1 MDQPARIVEPEAAAA
16 CGLVLPGGG
25 ARAAYQAGVLKA
37 IADLVPDTGPNP
49 FPIITGTSAGAINA
63 AKMASHAAEFHDGAA
78 LLAGIWEN
86 LAVKQVYR
94 ADLWTMLSTTARWLA
109 TLVHGGS
116 GRHIPRALLD
126 NSPLRQLL
134 QRSIRFT
141 QIERAIASGALRAL
155 AITASGYSSARSVA
169 FYNGVS
175 GIEPWSRER
184 REGRRAAIGLD
195 HIMASIA
202 LPMIFPSVAIESE
215 FFGDGSMRQG
225 APLSPAIHLGASKL
239 LIIAVRNEQPN
250 EILIRPRGPIYP
262 SFGEIAGYVLDT
274 LFMDSLYTDL
284 ERLMRV
290 NQTYEHM
297 PQAARDA
304 ETPNLRII
312 DTLVIAPSRDISEI
326 AERHRHE
333 FPRKVNALLKRIGAH
348 RAEGNQLISYLLFSG
363 SFCQELVELGYR
375 DGMANQIRL
384 QEFLGV
390 SDESAVPAN
399 AHGA

>member
-1 MDQPARIVEPEAAAA
+1 MDQTTNGMKPGTGGP

-37 IADLVPDTGPNP
+37 IADLVPQTGANP

-63 AKMASHAAEFHDGAA
+63 AKMASHAAEFHQGAA
-78 LLAGIWEN
+78 LLAEIWEN
-86 LAVKQVYR
+86 LTVERVYR

-134 QRSIRFT
+134 QASIRFT
-141 QIERAIASGALRAL
+141 EIDRAIASGALRAL

-169 FYNGVS
+169 FFNGVR
-175 GIEPWSRER
+175 GIEPWDRER
-184 REGRRAAIGLD
+184 REGRRSPIGLD

-202 LPMIFPSVAIESE
+202 LPIIFPAAAIGNE
-215 FFGDGSMRQG
+215 FYGDGSMRQG
-225 APLSPAIHLGASKL
+225 APLSPAIHLGARKL

-250 EILIRPRGPIYP
+250 EVLRRPRGPVYP

-304 ETPNLRII
+304 ETPNLNII

-326 AERHRHE
+326 ADRHRHE
-333 FPRKVNALLKRIGAH
+333 FPHSVNVLLKRIGAH
-348 RAEGNQLISYLLFSG
+348 RADGNQLISYLLFSG
-363 SFCQELVELGYR
+363 SFCQELTELGYR

-384 QEFLGV
+384 REFLEV
-390 SDESAVPAN
+390 AEDAAPA
-399 AHGA
+399 

>member
-1 MDQPARIVEPEAAAA
+1 MDQATNGIKAGTGGP

-37 IADLVPDTGPNP
+37 IADLVPETTPNP

-63 AKMASHAAEFHDGAA
+63 AKMASHATEFHDGAA

-86 LAVKQVYR
+86 LSVKQVYR
-94 ADLWTMLSTTARWLA
+94 ADFWTMLSTTVRWLA

-141 QIERAIASGALRAL
+141 EVERAIASGALRAL
-155 AITASGYSSARSVA
+155 AITASGYTSARSVA
-169 FYNGVS
+169 FYNGAS

-184 REGRRAAIGLD
+184 REGRRSAIGLD

-202 LPMIFPSVAIESE
+202 LPIIFPSVAIETE
-215 FFGDGSMRQG
+215 YFGDGSMRQG
-225 APLSPAIHLGASKL
+225 APLSPAIHLGAGKL

-250 EILIRPRGPIYP
+250 EVLRRRPGPVYP

-326 AERHRHE
+326 ADRHRHE
-333 FPRKVNALLKRIGAH
+333 FPHSVNVLLKRIGAH
-348 RAEGNQLISYLLFSG
+348 RADGNQLISYLLFSG
-363 SFCQELVELGYR
+363 SFCQELTELGYR

-384 QEFLGV
+384 RDFLGMA
-390 SDESAVPAN
+390 EAPAP
-399 AHGA
+399 ASPAGR